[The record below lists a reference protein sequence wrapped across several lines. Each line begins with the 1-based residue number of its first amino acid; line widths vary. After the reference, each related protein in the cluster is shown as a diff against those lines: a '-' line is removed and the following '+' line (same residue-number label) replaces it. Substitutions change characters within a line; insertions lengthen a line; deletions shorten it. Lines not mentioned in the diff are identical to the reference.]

1 VLDCLLAPQFGI
13 LRFQNA
19 ALKEP
24 QEEQV
29 MNADSCLIGGCTEP
43 LYAPAGTQSLC
54 KEHFVHFV
62 AWRKKKGGLGMF
74 KKYSAMSM
82 EERDAIVEEW
92 AQTVS
97 SPSAS

>member
-1 VLDCLLAPQFGI
+1 
-13 LRFQNA
+13 
-19 ALKEP
+19 
-24 QEEQV
+24 

-54 KEHFVHFV
+54 KEHFLHFA

-92 AQTVS
+92 AQHIL